1 MYIIRIEV
9 YLFNNNKVI
18 KVLYIVNMFSYYL
31 NSKKTDSIKKMNKSK
46 QLSLIKR
53 EYLIIYLNKINN
65 INLTHHIIINK
76 KLIYS
81 FVPIN
86 YLFIFNLFINYLL

>member
-31 NSKKTDSIKKMNKSK
+31 NSKKTYSMNKMNKSK
-46 QLSLIKR
+46 
-53 EYLIIYLNKINN
+53 
-65 INLTHHIIINK
+65 
-76 KLIYS
+76 
-81 FVPIN
+81 
-86 YLFIFNLFINYLL
+86 